1 MTDKIRFFLL
11 LIGLLAVTY
20 VIAKIPLNLGL
31 DLQGGMRLVLEAQ
44 DTKSVKVND
53 HAMLGVIAVVRNR
66 VDGLGVS
73 EPIIAK
79 KGKRQVV
86 VELPGISDPQR
97 AIKLIG
103 ETALMEFVEAE
114 WLPGVA
120 GTVSTEDLKILG
132 GEDARLAIHVV
143 KDNAGNIVKEIPIIL
158 KKTVMSGNELK
169 WAGPGVDNYGSPL
182 VNIEF
187 TSAGAK
193 TFADVTRRN
202 VGKPLA
208 ILLDGTIISAPNING
223 PISGG
228 KAQISGSFSMM
239 EVQDLVVKLKAGSLP
254 VPIKIIEQ
262 KEVGP
267 TLGKVSINKSII
279 AGIIGYILVSI
290 FMLVVYRYLGLVAI
304 ASLLIYIALDIA
316 AFSILHVVL
325 TLPGIAGIVLSIGIA
340 VDANVLIFER
350 FKEERRS
357 GKTVMNSLETGFK
370 RAMITILDSNI
381 TTLITAFVLFWLG
394 TGSIRGFAVT
404 LTTGIIVS
412 MFTALVLTRFI
423 LFSTLRIRAIR
434 ESKFLTF
441 EKGSN

>member
-1 MTDKIRFFLL
+1 MTDKIRFFLF
-11 LIGLLAVTY
+11 LILLLAVTY
-20 VIAKIPLNLGL
+20 VVVKIPLNLGL

-44 DTKSVKVND
+44 DTTSVKVDDN
-53 HAMLGVIAVVRNR
+53 AMLGVIAVVRNR

-73 EPIIAK
+73 EPIIAR
-79 KGKRQVV
+79 KGTRQVV
-86 VELPGISDPQR
+86 VELPGITDPQR

-120 GTVSTEDLKILG
+120 GTISTEDLKVLG
-132 GEDARLAIHVV
+132 GEGSRLEMHII
-143 KDNAGNIVKEIPIIL
+143 KDNMGNIVREIPIIL

-169 WAGPGVDNYGSPL
+169 WAGPGVDEYGKPL

-187 TSAGAK
+187 TPEGAK
-193 TFADVTRRN
+193 KFADVTRRN

-223 PISGG
+223 PIPGG
-228 KAQISGSFSMM
+228 KAQISGSFSLE

-254 VPIKIIEQ
+254 VPISIVEQ

-267 TLGKVSINKSII
+267 TLGKDSINKSIK
-279 AGIIGYILVSI
+279 AGIIGYIFVSI
-290 FMLVVYRYLGLVAI
+290 FMILFYRYLGFVAI
-304 ASLLIYIALDIA
+304 VSLLIYILLDLA

-350 FKEERRS
+350 FKEERS
-357 GKTVMNSLETGFK
+357 TGKTVMNALEMGFK
-370 RAMITILDSNI
+370 RAMITIMDSNI

-394 TGSIRGFAVT
+394 TGSIKGFAVT
-404 LTTGIIVS
+404 LSTGIVVS
-412 MFTALVLTRFI
+412 MFTALVLTRFF
-423 LFSTLRIRAIR
+423 LFSTLKIRAIR
-434 ESKFLTF
+434 ENKFLTY
-441 EKGSN
+441 EQGSN

>member
-1 MTDKIRFFLL
+1 
-11 LIGLLAVTY
+11 
-20 VIAKIPLNLGL
+20 
-31 DLQGGMRLVLEAQ
+31 MRLVLEAQ
-44 DTKSVKVND
+44 DTTSVKVDDN
-53 HAMLGVIAVVRNR
+53 AMLGVIAVVRNR

-73 EPIIAK
+73 EPIIAR
-79 KGKRQVV
+79 KGTRQVV
-86 VELPGISDPQR
+86 VELPGITDPQR

-120 GTVSTEDLKILG
+120 GTISTEDLKVLG
-132 GEDARLAIHVV
+132 GEGSRLEMHII
-143 KDNAGNIVKEIPIIL
+143 KDNMGNIVREIPIIL

-169 WAGPGVDNYGSPL
+169 WAGPGVDEYGKPL

-187 TSAGAK
+187 TPEGAK
-193 TFADVTRRN
+193 KFADVTRRN

-223 PISGG
+223 PIPGG
-228 KAQISGSFSMM
+228 KAQISGSFSLE

-254 VPIKIIEQ
+254 VPISIVEQ

-267 TLGKVSINKSII
+267 TLGKDSINKSIK
-279 AGIIGYILVSI
+279 AGIIGYIFVSI
-290 FMLVVYRYLGLVAI
+290 FMILFYRYLGFVAI
-304 ASLLIYIALDIA
+304 VSLLIYILLDLA

-350 FKEERRS
+350 FKEERS
-357 GKTVMNSLETGFK
+357 TGKTVMNALEMGFK
-370 RAMITILDSNI
+370 RAMITIMDSNI

-394 TGSIRGFAVT
+394 TGSIKGFAVT
-404 LTTGIIVS
+404 LSTGIVVS
-412 MFTALVLTRFI
+412 MFTALVLTRFF
-423 LFSTLRIRAIR
+423 LFSTLKIRAIR
-434 ESKFLTF
+434 ENKFLTY
-441 EKGSN
+441 EQGSN